1 MGPNCAPNLM
11 RHNAMADRAQNH
23 SRTGGCQFGG
33 VRYELR
39 APPLKIYSRSFGISV
54 IVRATAFALTRG
66 SPQRW
71 CRPTDSGRTLNCYF
85 CPNCGS
91 RVWHGEAARDATLST
106 RAARLMSPS
115 M

>member
-39 APPLKIYSRSFGISV
+39 APPLKIYSRSRFTSA
-54 IVRATAFALTRG
+54 IVPSAANNLPPRSAFL
-66 SPQRW
+66 
-71 CRPTDSGRTLNCYF
+71 
-85 CPNCGS
+85 
-91 RVWHGEAARDATLST
+91 
-106 RAARLMSPS
+106 
-115 M
+115 